1 VLGLGILVRLGRQ
14 ALAGPVADAG
24 LLPAGYYRHL
34 ILAALE
40 EEDFFRA
47 LHYLEWAEDPLLAQV
62 IVLRLRLL
70 AAKHR
75 RQVEVVAELAARPD
89 LTAEHR
95 ERCQELL
102 TQENRALELLQ
113 EYEEKALALLVQ
125 ARQNRGREEPL
136 DFSSEINIP

>member
-24 LLPAGYYRHL
+24 LLPGGYYRHL

-40 EEDFFRA
+40 DEDFPRA
-47 LHYLEWAEDPLLAQV
+47 LHYLQWAGDPLLGQV

-75 RQVEVVAELAARPD
+75 RQVEVVEELASRPD

-95 ERCQELL
+95 ERCQALL
-102 TQENRALELLQ
+102 AQENRALALLK
-113 EYEEKALALLVQ
+113 EYEEKALALLLKS
-125 ARQNRGREEPL
+125 RRNGSLGEPL
-136 DFSSEINIP
+136 DFSSDISIP